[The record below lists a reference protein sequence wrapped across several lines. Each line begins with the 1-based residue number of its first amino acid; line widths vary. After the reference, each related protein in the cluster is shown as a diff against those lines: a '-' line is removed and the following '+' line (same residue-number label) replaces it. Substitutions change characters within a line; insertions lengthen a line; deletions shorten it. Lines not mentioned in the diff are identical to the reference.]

1 MTKPITIPDPKILCG
16 ALEEISGGTLL
27 HQACSLGS
35 SSVLAVFLNNFDGT
49 MPRNSNLQTP
59 LHLAVAEG
67 SMDCIH
73 IVIAYLK
80 GKIFSVKQIKSVFH
94 FLFDFFDA
102 LQFHFAFNLNIHFMM
117 LSVTDLVEEVN
128 AKDSSLN
135 APLHL
140 AIEVCQNG
148 IEILET
154 LADFG
159 ADLDVVNGSGDTP
172 LRMAMSRGSHE
183 ATEFLISRGANQ
195 IREWSVSPQH

>member
-1 MTKPITIPDPKILCG
+1 M
-16 ALEEISGGTLL
+16 
-27 HQACSLGS
+27 
-35 SSVLAVFLNNFDGT
+35 
-49 MPRNSNLQTP
+49 
-59 LHLAVAEG
+59 
-67 SMDCIH
+67 
-73 IVIAYLK
+73 
-80 GKIFSVKQIKSVFH
+80 SVFH
-94 FLFDFFDA
+94 FLFDFFHA
-102 LQFHFAFNLNIHFMM
+102 LQFHFAFDWKIHFLM
-117 LSVTDLVEEVN
+117 LLATDLVEEVN

-159 ADLDVVNGSGDTP
+159 ADLDVVNGNGDTP

-195 IREWSVSPQH
+195 IRECSVSPQH